1 MGLLG
6 SEGYYAR
13 SKTEQ
18 VYITRLVDKGY
29 STLKKNSKSVYIIT
43 QKGREY
49 LFTIQVTKIKKMA
62 DKVKEQINGT
72 SIGVFS
78 GLNTCYILLQK
89 ETKKVLLAI
98 QNPFFSLDAFLDQLD
113 EELTNTIYDRVV
125 AFIDHG
131 DPEQYNPSSD
141 ISWAPLED
149 PWTASTAIRSELMT
163 I

>member
-6 SEGYYAR
+6 GEGYYAR
-13 SKTEQ
+13 SKNEQ
-18 VYITRLVDKGY
+18 VYIKRLVDMGY

-49 LFTIQVTKIKKMA
+49 LFALQITKIKKMA
-62 DKVKEQINGT
+62 DQVKAQISGT

-78 GLNTCYILLQK
+78 GVNTCYILLQR

-98 QNPFFSLDAFLDQLD
+98 QNPFFSLDEFLDQLD
-113 EELTNTIYDRVV
+113 IELTNTIYDRVV
-125 AFIDHG
+125 AFINHG

-149 PWTASTAIRSELMT
+149 PWTASTAIRSELTT